1 MGKSCKARS
10 GVLHIV
16 NPAQSKD
23 HIRLV
28 PSEFQLSQNYPNP
41 FSEKTAIK
49 FCVAYRTRVTLE
61 VLDSEGK
68 MVRTLLDEERNA
80 GTYEIEFV
88 AGGESFPAGHGGA
101 MSEGIY
107 LYKLQAG
114 EFSETKKMVM
124 LRQGCLASAE

>member
-1 MGKSCKARS
+1 M
-10 GVLHIV
+10 VL
-16 NPAQSKD
+16 N
-23 HIRLV
+23 
-28 PSEFQLSQNYPNP
+28 
-41 FSEKTAIK
+41 
-49 FCVAYRTRVTLE
+49 
-61 VLDSEGK
+61 SEGK

-88 AGGESFPAGHGGA
+88 AGGGSSPAGNGCA
-101 MSEGIY
+101 TSEGIY